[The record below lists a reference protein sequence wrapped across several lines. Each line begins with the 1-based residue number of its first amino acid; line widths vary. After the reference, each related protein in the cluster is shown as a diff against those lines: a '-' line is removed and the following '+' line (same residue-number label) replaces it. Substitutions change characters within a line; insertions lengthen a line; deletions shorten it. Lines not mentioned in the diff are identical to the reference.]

1 MPTVIWV
8 LIFTGIALG
17 GLVMVSCYA
26 VWLAHKTS
34 DVLSELA
41 VLADRAGQMAE
52 LASEIGVPETPRYP
66 ADYGGGR
73 ILREGL
79 PAEPRT

>member
-1 MPTVIWV
+1 VIWV
-8 LIFTGIALG
+8 LIFIGIALG
-17 GLVMVSCYA
+17 GVVVVSCYA

-52 LASEIGVPETPRYP
+52 LAGEIGVPETPSYS
-66 ADYGGGR
+66 AGYAGGR
-73 ILREGL
+73 ILRDGFR
-79 PAEPRT
+79 AEPRT

>member
-1 MPTVIWV
+1 VIWV
-8 LIFTGIALG
+8 LIFVAIALG
-17 GLVMVSCYA
+17 GVVMASCYA

-41 VLADRAGQMAE
+41 VLADRAGQFAD
-52 LASEIGVPETPRYP
+52 LVADVGVPTPRQS

-73 ILREGL
+73 ILGDGFR
-79 PAEPRT
+79 AEPRT

>member
-1 MPTVIWV
+1 VIWV
-8 LIFTGIALG
+8 LIFVAIALG
-17 GLVMVSCYA
+17 GVVMVACYA

-52 LASEIGVPETPRYP
+52 LAGEIGVPETPRYS
-66 ADYGGGR
+66 AGYGGARNPRDGFR
-73 ILREGL
+73 
-79 PAEPRT
+79 AEPRT

>member
-1 MPTVIWV
+1 LPIVIWV
-8 LIFTGIALG
+8 LIFVAIALG

-41 VLADRAGQMAE
+41 VLADRAGQFAE
-52 LASEIGVPETPRYP
+52 LVAEVGVPETPPYS
-66 ADYGGGR
+66 ADYGDGR
-73 ILREGL
+73 RW
-79 PAEPRT
+79 APRQTEDVG

>member
-1 MPTVIWV
+1 LPTVIWV
-8 LIFTGIALG
+8 LTFTGIALG

-26 VWLAHKTS
+26 VWLAHKIS

-52 LASEIGVPETPRYP
+52 LAGEIGVPETPRYS
-66 ADYGGGR
+66 ADNSGGR
-73 ILREGL
+73 IRRAGS

>member
-1 MPTVIWV
+1 MVWV
-8 LIFTGIALG
+8 LIFVAIALG

-41 VLADRAGQMAE
+41 VLADRAGQFAE
-52 LASEIGVPETPRYP
+52 LVAEVGVPETPSYSTDNGEAQRW
-66 ADYGGGR
+66 A
-73 ILREGL
+73 
-79 PAEPRT
+79 PRQAQDVG

>member
-1 MPTVIWV
+1 MISV
-8 LIFTGIALG
+8 LIFVGIALG
-17 GLVMVSCYA
+17 GVVMVSCYA

-52 LASEIGVPETPRYP
+52 LAGEIGVPETPRYS
-66 ADYGGGR
+66 AGYAGGR